1 MFAFFVELC
10 YIVCKDTIYDMQL
23 TKPTIVSLINE
34 KLTADDKSDIR
45 KMIGTELDRRIK
57 RELKSI
63 LTDEIAKALKTK
75 DTKADIGEIAK
86 KVIKKLYKDLS
97 FHHPY
102 IIDRIKV

>member
-1 MFAFFVELC
+1 MLLSKQSVVA
-10 YIVCKDTIYDMQL
+10 I
-23 TKPTIVSLINE
+23 INE
-34 KLTADDKSDIR
+34 KLSADDKSDIR
-45 KMIGTELDRRIK
+45 KMIGTELDKRIK

>member
-1 MFAFFVELC
+1 MLLSKQSVVA
-10 YIVCKDTIYDMQL
+10 
-23 TKPTIVSLINE
+23 LINE
-34 KLTADDKSDIR
+34 KLSADDKSDIR
-45 KMIGTELDRRIK
+45 KMIGTELDKRIK
-57 RELKSI
+57 RELKYI

>member
-1 MFAFFVELC
+1 MH
-10 YIVCKDTIYDMQL
+10 
-23 TKPTIVSLINE
+23 VSKQSVAALINE
-34 KLTADDKSDIR
+34 NLSADEKSDIK
-45 KMIGTELDRRIK
+45 KMIGTELDKQIK
-57 RELKSI
+57 RELKSV
-63 LTDEIAKALKTK
+63 LADELAAALKSK